1 MKYVSGVMVCSFSPM
16 NGYIWRRRISL
27 LKIRAEAASIKCMR
41 AMKVRELKSH
51 TIIPFL
57 DKGVPLVMFVTHKLI
72 VYLNI

>member
-1 MKYVSGVMVCSFSPM
+1 
-16 NGYIWRRRISL
+16 
-27 LKIRAEAASIKCMR
+27 MR